1 MNNPIIM
8 LVQQMMQ
15 QGAGNIQA
23 YANGLLQNNP
33 EFAKAIQGQNL
44 SKLGM
49 DMLAKNG
56 IRPDQI
62 SNMFGGKK

>member
-8 LVQQMMQ
+8 MVQQMMQ
-15 QGAGNIQA
+15 QGAGNMQA

-33 EFAKAIQGQNL
+33 EFAKAIQGQNI

-56 IRPDQI
+56 IRPEQI
-62 SNMFGGKK
+62 QGMFRK

>member
-8 LVQQMMQ
+8 MVQQMIQ
-15 QGAGNIQA
+15 QGAGNMQA

-33 EFAKAIQGQNL
+33 EFAKEIQGQNL

-56 IRPDQI
+56 IRPEQI
-62 SNMFGGKK
+62 QGMFRK